1 VDIDAS
7 TPVEGDLWYNVRMLM
22 TKQVNKN
29 SKSLLAKCMA
39 TENIRVEHRAD
50 AETAYFDTANRVL
63 CLPIW
68 KDMSE
73 SIYDMLVAHE
83 VSHALYTPAEGWSD
97 TLKTVPKSKQR
108 LFHQFVNVVEDA
120 RIERLIKDQYPG
132 IRRDFAT
139 AYKQLNDRDLFELA
153 GKDIN
158 ELTLL
163 DRLNL
168 EFKLGLFGLCDV
180 PFSADEQ
187 QYVTRMANTKT
198 FDEVVT
204 LSKELFELW
213 DDAQPEPEA
222 GKSQE
227 VDADSNEDGDSETGD
242 ETGDN
247 GQSNDDDGESQDGS
261 QSGSDSEDG
270 DENSDTSEGTDGV
283 GDDAEAQSG
292 DDSGQSQDDDTDDGE
307 SADSEDG
314 DSDSDG
320 DGEGTEQS
328 GLEYDDYSE
337 GVGPASTQRAFE
349 QGVSNLTDT
358 NSRSAEYKSLPKKMN
373 LENCI
378 IDYKTVQSIFDKY
391 YAELFAKEDDPD
403 TYSRGYRERV
413 ENCNKDCQQFLS
425 RSKSVVNHM
434 VQQFMMRQ
442 AADADKRT
450 DIAKTGILDTT
461 TMINYRWSEDIFLK
475 NEVHN
480 DGKNHGMVFF
490 VDWSG
495 SMNSILKDTV
505 EQLLI
510 LTEFCRKV
518 SIPFEVYAFSSRA
531 RHYDENGN
539 AIEGDYSVPA
549 DNATSHLKPHEFC
562 LINFISSKMNKVEY
576 YSAVQNLH
584 LAASDQYNVPREF
597 QTGCT
602 PLNEAIL
609 CAFDIVP
616 AFQEAHGVQIVSTVF
631 LTDGE
636 GHSMG
641 AYAGWNSGGVVVHD
655 PVTRR
660 DYKVNDEDHRSTSET
675 NVYLQILK
683 DRTGCNTI
691 GIRLNPAKNV
701 ANLRYSLLKE
711 DDITTAAASYRKNN
725 YCVASAD
732 KSAYDEYFIVQAHL
746 NATEDIFESID
757 DDASFAKLRNAFK
770 KGAGSSKSSRIIA
783 TKMIEIFAS

>member
-1 VDIDAS
+1 
-7 TPVEGDLWYNVRMLM
+7 
-22 TKQVNKN
+22 
-29 SKSLLAKCMA
+29 MA

-50 AETAYFDTANRVL
+50 AETAYFDTANRLL

-83 VSHALYTPAEGWSD
+83 VSHALHTPAEGWQ
-97 TLKTVPKSKQR
+97 KTINDVPKSKQR

-132 IRRDFAT
+132 IRRDFAI

-153 GKDIN
+153 GKEIS

-213 DDAQPEPEA
+213 DDAQPEPES
-222 GKSQE
+222 GKSQQ
-227 VDADSNEDGDSETGD
+227 VGDADSNEQGDSETGD

-270 DENSDTSEGTDGV
+270 DQDGSQSDDGDGNEDSGSV
-283 GDDAEAQSG
+283 NRGG
-292 DDSGQSQDDDTDDGE
+292 DDSGQSQEDDTDDGE

-314 DSDSDG
+314 ESG
-320 DGEGTEQS
+320 DGESGSDPS

-337 GVGPASTQRAFE
+337 GASPASTQRAFE
-349 QGVSNLTDT
+349 QGISQMSDT
-358 NSRSAEYKSLPKKMN
+358 TSRGNSYKSLPQKMN

-378 IDYKTVQSIFDKY
+378 VDYTRVQSIWDKY
-391 YAELFAKEDDPD
+391 FTELFKNDEDPENN
-403 TYSRGYRERV
+403 YRRDYRDRV
-413 ENCNKDCQQFLS
+413 QKSYGDCQQFLN

-434 VQQFMMRQ
+434 VQQFQMRQ

-531 RHYDENGN
+531 IQSYDNNGN
-539 AIEGDYSVPA
+539 HIDDLVYSVPA
-549 DNATSHLKPHEFC
+549 ENASDHLRPHDFC
-562 LINFISSKMNKVEY
+562 LINFLSSKMNKVDY
-576 YSAVQNLH
+576 YGAVKNLH
-584 LAASDQYNVPREF
+584 HAASDQYTVPREF
-597 QTGCT
+597 NTGCT
-602 PLNEAIL
+602 PLNEAIV

-616 AFQEAHGVQIVSTVF
+616 AFQEAHGVQIVSAVF
-631 LTDGE
+631 LTDGD

-641 AYAGWNSGGVVVHD
+641 AYGGYNSSGVVIHD

-660 DYKVNDEDHRSTSET
+660 DYEVKGNGRRET
-675 NVYLQILK
+675 DIYLQILK
-683 DRTGCNTI
+683 DRTGCNTV
-691 GIRLNPAKNV
+691 GIRLQNHKNIS
-701 ANLRYSLLKE
+701 NLRYGLVH
-711 DDITTAAASYRKNN
+711 DDDMREAAASYRKNN
-725 YCVASAD
+725 YCVASAN
-732 KSAYDEYFIVQAHL
+732 SSGYDEYFIVQAHL
-746 NATEDIFESID
+746 NATEDIFEEID
-757 DDASFAKLRNAFK
+757 DDASFTKLRNAFK
-770 KGAGSSKSSRIIA
+770 KSAGNSKSSRIIA

>member
-1 VDIDAS
+1 M
-7 TPVEGDLWYNVRMLM
+7 GMLM

-50 AETAYFDTANRVL
+50 AETAYFDTANRLL

-83 VSHALYTPAEGWSD
+83 VSHALNTPAEGWSE
-97 TLKTVPKSKQR
+97 TLKTVPKSQQR

-139 AYKQLNDRDLFELA
+139 AYQQLHDRDLFELA
-153 GKDIN
+153 GKDIS

-168 EFKLGLFGLCDV
+168 EFKLGLFGHIQV
-180 PFSADEQ
+180 SFSADEQ
-187 QYVTRMANTKT
+187 QYVTRMANTET

-213 DDAQPEPEA
+213 DDAQPEPES
-222 GKSQE
+222 GKSQQVE
-227 VDADSNEDGDSETGD
+227 ADSNEQGDSETGD

-261 QSGSDSEDG
+261 QSGSESEDG

-314 DSDSDG
+314 DA
-320 DGEGTEQS
+320 DGESGSDPS

-337 GVGPASTQRAFE
+337 GASPASTQRAFE
-349 QGVSNLTDT
+349 QGISQMSDT
-358 NSRSAEYKSLPKKMN
+358 TSRGNDYKSLPSKMN

-378 IDYKTVQSIFDKY
+378 VDYTRVQSIWDKY
-391 YAELFAKEDDPD
+391 FTELFKNDEDPEN
-403 TYSRGYRERV
+403 SYRRDYRDRV
-413 ENCNKDCQQFLS
+413 QKSYGDCQQFLN

-434 VQQFMMRQ
+434 VQQFQMRQ

-475 NEVHN
+475 NEVHS

-490 VDWSG
+490 LDWSG
-495 SMNSILKDTV
+495 SMNSILQDTV

-531 RHYDENGN
+531 MQAYDNDGN
-539 AIEGDYSVPA
+539 HIDDLQYSVPA
-549 DNATSHLKPHEFC
+549 ENASGHLVPHDFC
-562 LINFISSKMNKVEY
+562 LINFLSSKMNKVDY
-576 YSAVQNLH
+576 YGAVKNLH
-584 LAASDQYNVPREF
+584 MAASDQHMVPREF
-597 QTGCT
+597 GTGCT
-602 PLNEAIL
+602 PLNEAVV

-631 LTDGE
+631 LTDGD

-641 AYAGWNSGGVVVHD
+641 AYRGYRSGGVVIHD

-660 DYKVNDEDHRSTSET
+660 DYEVKTNRKET
-675 NVYLQILK
+675 DVYLQILK

-691 GIRLNPAKNV
+691 GIRLHDSKSV
-701 ANLRYSLLKE
+701 QNLRYSLVN
-711 DDITTAAASYRKNN
+711 DDDMTEAAASYRKNN

-732 KSAYDEYFIVQAHL
+732 NSAYDEYFIVKAHL
-746 NATEDIFESID
+746 NATEDIFEEID
-757 DDASFAKLRNAFK
+757 DDVSYTKLRNAFK
-770 KGAGSSKSSRIIA
+770 KSAGNSKSSRIIA